1 MNNLDAEQVLEN
13 LIETLETDLAELLDT
28 ENKNDF
34 IVGEWHAYVECL
46 EVIFCWKKAKQFGLN
61 YNPELKYKI
70 S

>member
-1 MNNLDAEQVLEN
+1 MHNLDAEQVLEY
-13 LIETLETDLAELLDT
+13 LIETLETDLTELLDV
-28 ENKNDF
+28 EHKNDF

-46 EVIFCWKKAKQFGLN
+46 EVIFFWKKAKRFGLN